1 MVTESLSPH
10 FLSLSLALEAI
21 NTDDIVGLLLLSQSL
36 DQPDDLGPLI
46 LDLVRAEPVVQILH
60 VLRELSDARI
70 DLAGCKMTSDQSWLD
85 HHYQKPVA
93 GCRCLSGKRGYFWR
107 KYRPLWSI
115 SPLSSPTSCY

>member
-36 DQPDDLGPLI
+36 DQPDDLGPFI

-70 DLAGCKMTSDQSWLD
+70 ELAGCKMTSGGWRFTFQRSS
-85 HHYQKPVA
+85 Q
-93 GCRCLSGKRGYFWR
+93 RSGGEILRSR
-107 KYRPLWSI
+107 KCSLVPAKTI
-115 SPLSSPTSCY
+115 K